1 MVAGGWGLSVP
12 LPNGEWVGLGWG
24 SAAVGWGRG
33 QWPLATAA
41 PAPAPPRSQFRCIRL
56 PRRHVSSSRWR
67 RPPSTV
73 RGHRRHKEREARQGR
88 PALAASE
95 AGHSLSR
102 ALRSGPACKAWR
114 CSSDGRSIR
123 LMTDGRR
130 RGRALRLACLV
141 GLRPELCPAA
151 PAPRPGIMSLRRS
164 LPARPVPAKRKLKSW
179 PPFLQV
185 SSALRAYVRNKYGSG
200 GLPLLN
206 PFFCF

>member
-1 MVAGGWGLSVP
+1 M
-12 LPNGEWVGLGWG
+12 PNGEWVGLGWG
-24 SAAVGWGRG
+24 QCRSGVGAWPVATSHCRASASSK
-33 QWPLATAA
+33 A
-41 PAPAPPRSQFRCIRL
+41 PSQFRCIRL

-123 LMTDGRR
+123 LTDGRR

-151 PAPRPGIMSLRRS
+151 PAPRPGIMSLRRSS